1 MRNTLTLLA
10 VALLALTLGASAAAQ
25 SPPAP
30 SAPPKVAIVEARTFG
45 VIEGAKLYEIY
56 CASCHGQDGKGNGPA
71 ARALPRP
78 VPDLTQISATHPG
91 TDCFLHV
98 MADLQGGH
106 RSDSQPKVSEKDL
119 DMPNWGPVL
128 RSASAGD
135 PSVAYLR
142 LANVARHIS
151 TLQKQ

>member
-71 ARALPRP
+71 ARALPRGP
-78 VPDLTQISATHPG
+78 LSSPAVPG
-91 TDCFLHV
+91 
-98 MADLQGGH
+98 
-106 RSDSQPKVSEKDL
+106 
-119 DMPNWGPVL
+119 
-128 RSASAGD
+128 ASSHLAGN
-135 PSVAYLR
+135 PS
-142 LANVARHIS
+142 
-151 TLQKQ
+151 